1 MPNKITKERWG
12 QLVKEHRA
20 GKSIADIVRENED
33 VKKSTFR
40 YHIKKA
46 NVEDEGEEPTTSQ
59 ELEPNQE
66 LETKTETVTKTEVA
80 RVAPRIQVRDDFLSS
95 IQPAKSSTVDSLFG
109 DSFLGQ
115 SQSHYGSV
123 DNMFSL
129 DDIFNPD
136 TLKQVD
142 VAPEKPKSALG
153 KSKSWWLTP
162 AKEKTKTEI
171 ALQEDEEQL
180 ILVQKIRLYF
190 VHFPELSKL
199 HIVPL
204 KKGTDEPDTEKWLIS
219 LYSKKQDA
227 LEKIL
232 NFVRFHVRNNISEN
246 SSIKL
251 ASNALE
257 TSVKVLEHVLLL
269 VGVQSQDLTK
279 TVMSDPDIIRC
290 VKEILIDNSITS
302 LSLGPKSDLLLK
314 LGMKIVSTDSHNRI
328 ESQMQANAQTK
339 AEEAK
344 ARARAEPLNEVL
356 AAKYQDL

>member
-46 NVEDEGEEPTTSQ
+46 NVEDEGEEPTTGQ
-59 ELEPNQE
+59 ELETNQE
-66 LETKTETVTKTEVA
+66 LETVTETKTEVA
-80 RVAPRIQVRDDFLSS
+80 RVVPRVQVRDDFLSS
-95 IQPAKSSTVDSLFG
+95 IQPANAIVDSLFG

-115 SQSHYGSV
+115 SQNRDEGSV

-142 VAPEKPKSALG
+142 VVPEKPKSALG
-153 KSKSWWLTP
+153 KSKSWWLSAP

-190 VHFPELSKL
+190 IHFPELSKL

-204 KKGTDEPDTEKWLIS
+204 KRGTDEPDTEKWLIS
-219 LYSKKQDA
+219 LYNKKQDA

-302 LSLGPKSDLLLK
+302 LSLGSKSDLLLK

-328 ESQMQANAQTK
+328 ELQMQANAQTK
-339 AEEAK
+339 AKAEATSK
-344 ARARAEPLNEVL
+344 ARAEPLNEVL

>member
-1 MPNKITKERWG
+1 
-12 QLVKEHRA
+12 
-20 GKSIADIVRENED
+20 
-33 VKKSTFR
+33 
-40 YHIKKA
+40 
-46 NVEDEGEEPTTSQ
+46 
-59 ELEPNQE
+59 
-66 LETKTETVTKTEVA
+66 
-80 RVAPRIQVRDDFLSS
+80 
-95 IQPAKSSTVDSLFG
+95 
-109 DSFLGQ
+109 
-115 SQSHYGSV
+115 
-123 DNMFSL
+123 
-129 DDIFNPD
+129 
-136 TLKQVD
+136 
-142 VAPEKPKSALG
+142 
-153 KSKSWWLTP
+153 
-162 AKEKTKTEI
+162 
-171 ALQEDEEQL
+171 
-180 ILVQKIRLYF
+180 
-190 VHFPELSKL
+190 L

-219 LYSKKQDA
+219 LYSKKQDG

-302 LSLGPKSDLLLK
+302 LSLGSKSDLLLK

-328 ESQMQANAQTK
+328 ERQMEANAQTK

-344 ARARAEPLNEVL
+344 ATSRAEPLNEVL